1 MKRVSKINDYFINA
15 TNMSANLS
23 GFIDSIYDILSPD
36 EKEEVEEIEEE
47 IQKIITKFNDIY
59 YFIETSD
66 FPEEI
71 KNRLVNKL
79 CD

>member
-15 TNMSANLS
+15 TNTSANLS
-23 GFIDSIYDILSPD
+23 GFIDGVYDTLLPD
-36 EKEEVEEIEEE
+36 EKEEIAEIEEE

-66 FPEEI
+66 LPEEI
-71 KNRLVNKL
+71 KDKLVNKL
-79 CD
+79 CN